1 MVPRE
6 ATADRAA
13 QSAGADDLKIVGAA
27 LKPYRRAF
35 LIATICAFA
44 EATLELFI
52 PFMMAQ
58 MVDVEIPAQDV
69 HGIFLVGAEM
79 VALAVIAGLL
89 GLGYARF
96 SAIAS
101 MGFGANLREAAYAH
115 VQKLSFANL
124 DSFETSS
131 LVTRLTTDITV
142 IQNALVQGFRPLLRG
157 PVMLVMG
164 LILSFSMSAKLAV
177 VFVVVL
183 PCLAIALFLIVSHAA
198 PLFAKLQTSM
208 DRLNSVLEENL
219 VAIRAIKAYVREPWA
234 QERFAEVNKKLAGTA
249 TRTFST
255 AVLNLPVFQLSMNVT
270 SVALLWFGGQLIIA
284 GELGV
289 GALTGF
295 MSYVLLIMNS
305 LNMIS
310 NVFLLLARALTSIHR
325 VSEVLAETPVL
336 KQLPEGQAIEEAKD
350 GSIAFKDVSFQ
361 YAADAEKPVLSHIS
375 FAVPAGTTLGILGG
389 TGSGKS
395 SLVQLLA
402 RLYDASEGTVEVGG
416 HDVRDYALP
425 ALRDAVGIVLQKNVL
440 FTGTVRE
447 NLTWG
452 NEEATDEE
460 LLEACRV
467 ACADEFLERI
477 GGPDGDLG
485 HGGSNVSGGQ
495 RQRLCIA
502 RTLLKKPK
510 VLVFDDS
517 TSAVDMTT
525 DAEIRKHLA
534 ELTDVTKVIVAQ
546 RVATVAEADKILI
559 LDDGKVEGF
568 GTHEELLAK
577 DPIYQ
582 ELCHSQGLLGKE
594 A

>member
-1 MVPRE
+1 
-6 ATADRAA
+6 
-13 QSAGADDLKIVGAA
+13 
-27 LKPYRRAF
+27 
-35 LIATICAFA
+35 
-44 EATLELFI
+44 
-52 PFMMAQ
+52 
-58 MVDVEIPAQDV
+58 
-69 HGIFLVGAEM
+69 
-79 VALAVIAGLL
+79 
-89 GLGYARF
+89 F

-142 IQNALVQGFRPLLRG
+142 IQNALVQGFRPLLRS

-164 LILSFSMSAKLAV
+164 LVLSFTMSAKLAV

-183 PCLAIALFLIVSHAA
+183 PCLALALFLIVSHAA
-198 PLFAKLQTSM
+198 PLFAKLQSSM

-234 QERFAEVNKKLAGTA
+234 EERFAEVNRRLAGTA
-249 TRTFST
+249 TQTFST
-255 AVLNLPVFQLSMNVT
+255 AVLNLPVFQLAMNVT
-270 SVALLWFGGQLIIA
+270 SIALLWFGGQLILA

-305 LNMIS
+305 LNMFS

-325 VSEVLAETPVL
+325 VGEVLEETPAL
-336 KQLPEGQAIEEAKD
+336 AQLPRGKALGQVPD
-350 GSIAFKDVSFQ
+350 GSIAFRDVSFQ

-402 RLYDASEGTVEVGG
+402 RLYDVSEGTVEVGG

-447 NLTWG
+447 NLKWG
-452 NEEATDEE
+452 NEEATDAE

-477 GGPDGDLG
+477 GGLDGDLG

-525 DAEIRKHLA
+525 DARIRKHLA

-546 RVATVAEADKILI
+546 RVASVADADKILI
-559 LDDGKVEGF
+559 LDDGKIEGF

-582 ELCHSQGLLGKE
+582 ELCHSQGLIGKE

>member
-1 MVPRE
+1 M
-6 ATADRAA
+6 
-13 QSAGADDLKIVGAA
+13 
-27 LKPYRRAF
+27 
-35 LIATICAFA
+35 
-44 EATLELFI
+44 
-52 PFMMAQ
+52 
-58 MVDVEIPAQDV
+58 
-69 HGIFLVGAEM
+69 
-79 VALAVIAGLL
+79 
-89 GLGYARF
+89 
-96 SAIAS
+96 
-101 MGFGANLREAAYAH
+101 
-115 VQKLSFANL
+115 
-124 DSFETSS
+124 
-131 LVTRLTTDITV
+131 
-142 IQNALVQGFRPLLRG
+142 
-157 PVMLVMG
+157 
-164 LILSFSMSAKLAV
+164 
-177 VFVVVL
+177 
-183 PCLAIALFLIVSHAA
+183 
-198 PLFAKLQTSM
+198 
-208 DRLNSVLEENL
+208 
-219 VAIRAIKAYVREPWA
+219 REPWA
-234 QERFAEVNKKLAGTA
+234 EERFAEVNRRLAGTA
-249 TRTFST
+249 TQTFST
-255 AVLNLPVFQLSMNVT
+255 AVLNLPVFQLAMNVT
-270 SVALLWFGGQLIIA
+270 SIALLWFGGQLILA

-305 LNMIS
+305 LNMFS

-325 VSEVLAETPVL
+325 VGEVLEETPAL
-336 KQLPEGQAIEEAKD
+336 AQLPRGKALGQVPD
-350 GSIAFKDVSFQ
+350 GSIAFRDVSFQ

-477 GGPDGDLG
+477 GGLDGDLG

-546 RVATVAEADKILI
+546 RVASVAEADKILI